1 MWQKSNKWVLHKREI
16 DKNLKIKGGITM
28 YKIIKKE
35 VLSRYESDIRE
46 LEIKNSEIER
56 EKDKEI
62 KEKNDRINELSN
74 KLIEKENE
82 KVELISKMSLEM
94 ESTQKAINSLDAS
107 AENEA
112 ASTEEITA
120 TTEEITATL
129 GEISSRVNKAHMS
142 AIANSEKMDNF
153 DKNIKKINLD
163 VNDLDIKMN
172 NISNIVQTIEKISNQ
187 TNLLSLNAAIEA
199 ARAGES
205 GRGFAVVAKEVKDLS
220 EQTKHS
226 SEEIKIIIK
235 DILESTKDI
244 LREVS
249 NCNDISSKLVES
261 NVQRIENISEI
272 DVAMNEVTQSA
283 DNIAAA
289 MIERSEAATNNYN
302 SIVELKNLLFKKEDV
317 K

>member
-1 MWQKSNKWVLHKREI
+1 
-16 DKNLKIKGGITM
+16 M